1 MANMIHDSAEVEGI
15 SYGEVRPLRNVEECK
30 IDIADVAKLFDGY
43 NIGEI
48 DELKKMIRCNSLDE
62 ALIYEHRLS
71 EHLEIRNSEK
81 GSITNDYKVKSLKER
96 WFNEK

>member
-1 MANMIHDSAEVEGI
+1 MVNMIHDSAEVEGI

-48 DELKKMIRCNSLDE
+48 GELKK
-62 ALIYEHRLS
+62 
-71 EHLEIRNSEK
+71 
-81 GSITNDYKVKSLKER
+81 
-96 WFNEK
+96 